1 MKLLKYLLLAA
12 LSVSLAFTQ
21 AGCQKQQTP
30 PTVDLTSEEA
40 IAEQKKFDEFIQ
52 SELVASAESD
62 YLTTHIYFEHPENYG
77 IDRSKVEVTP
87 VSYTHLKNAVED
99 YKKLYEKNY

>member
-40 IAEQKKFDEFIQ
+40 IAEQKKFEEFYTIRNW
-52 SELVASAESD
+52 LPV
-62 YLTTHIYFEHPENYG
+62 L
-77 IDRSKVEVTP
+77 KVII
-87 VSYTHLKNAVED
+87 
-99 YKKLYEKNY
+99 